1 MAIQRRCHQKRQH
14 GYLFSAMNLKK
25 PIIPKGLDADVAM
38 SVVIPQ
44 VDTATNKKV
53 LYSFEFKGVSERTS
67 LGDNLGISVRNRQ
80 NNSSVVK
87 FSLKRDSLYHILPE
101 YLFHPLDHYL
111 GTDGDTEEFDKRYK
125 DQEEQKNNAL
135 TYFKPFDRQFQQ
147 LRISFQ
153 RWLNENIFSGN
164 QFVADFITEG
174 YEVNKN
180 NPYINAVYPCIYWIR
195 SFRGNDDMIR
205 TALGYAFAGNA
216 SIVKEHQGIQYPI
229 SAEVPCTIDCYLDEI
244 FCGATYNN
252 WKNVWSVFFQT
263 EIKSEQHL
271 SLMKEQLREFSLFFS
286 SWFLSV
292 EDEIFVEFGD
302 RLVAPILQVNTYP
315 EGIYLNYS
323 TQLI

>member
-1 MAIQRRCHQKRQH
+1 MAIQRRCHQERQH
-14 GYLFSAMNLKK
+14 GFFYTMNIEK

-44 VDTATNKKV
+44 INMAANKEA
-53 LYSFEFKGVSERTS
+53 LYSFEFKGVSERTA
-67 LGDNLGISVRNRQ
+67 LGDNLCISVRNRQ
-80 NNSSVVK
+80 NTSSIVK

-125 DQEEQKNNAL
+125 DQEEQKNKAL
-135 TYFKPFDRQFQQ
+135 TYFKPFDRQFQL

-153 RWLNENIFSGN
+153 GWLNENIFSGN

-180 NPYINAVYPCIYWIR
+180 NPFINAVCPCIYWIR
-195 SFRGNDDMIR
+195 SFRGNDNMIE

-216 SIVKEHQGIQYPI
+216 SIAKERQMIKSPI
-229 SAEVPCTIDCYLDEI
+229 SDEVPCTLGNKLEDMY
-244 FCGATYNN
+244 CGATYID
-252 WKNVWSVFFQT
+252 WRNVWNVFYQT
-263 EIKSEQHL
+263 EIKSERHL
-271 SLMKEQLREFSLFFS
+271 SIMKEQLREFSIFFS

-292 EDEIFVEFGD
+292 EDEMFVEFGD
-302 RLVAPILQVNTYP
+302 RLAVPILQANTHS

>member
-1 MAIQRRCHQKRQH
+1 MEIKR
-14 GYLFSAMNLKK
+14 
-25 PIIPKGLDADVAM
+25 PIIPKGLDADVAI
-38 SVVIPQ
+38 SVVVPQ
-44 VDTATNKKV
+44 VDMTTDKEA
-53 LYSFEFKGVSERTS
+53 LYSFEFKGVSERTA
-67 LGDNLGISVRNRQ
+67 LGDNLCISVRNRQ
-80 NNSSVVK
+80 STSSIVK

-125 DQEEQKNNAL
+125 EQEEQKNKAL
-135 TYFKPFDRQFQQ
+135 TYFKPFDRQFQL

-195 SFRGNDDMIR
+195 SFRGNDNMIE

-216 SIVKEHQGIQYPI
+216 TIVKEHQRVESPI
-229 SAEVPCTIDCYLDEI
+229 SNEVPCTIDGNLDEI
-244 FCGATYNN
+244 YCGDTCDD

-292 EDEIFVEFGD
+292 EDGMFVEFGD
-302 RLVAPILQVNTYP
+302 RLAAPILQTNRHSD
-315 EGIYLNYS
+315 GIYLNYS